1 MGMKPTIKVKYLIHS
16 ANNAQQ
22 WRKANLNEKIPEYVG
37 FLKMVGNLN
46 ILF

>member
-1 MGMKPTIKVKYLIHS
+1 MEMKLTIEVKYLIHS

-22 WRKANLNEKIPEYVG
+22 WRKANLNEKKPKYVG

-46 ILF
+46 T